1 VKTSSKL
8 QVRPIP
14 AGISIGV
21 GALRKRDSR
30 CWIQSR
36 TWSAPTDISIL
47 YMRDKTPDTVCSRKY
62 VYHRRS
68 ASQARWIA
76 DAIRSYGL
84 IFVVGC
90 LLPFHAVAQNESED
104 TPPRV
109 MRYLSGLDE
118 YAGQACFGLVL
129 TDRQGIPDKVYSLA
143 GHSTAL
149 CTDAAETT
157 DARLLEQA
165 FDAAATVARQGKY
178 SAAFTEILPQD
189 RLDTVVQ
196 PPVGISLQQLV
207 SGQRFIVGI
216 GLNYREH
223 REETGAEDNAG
234 LSPGEVLVFPKVV
247 APTGAYAAVHA
258 GARVGEF
265 PARPVR
271 LLDYEAELGM
281 VLLEDLD
288 LSAPPESYTEFI
300 NGVAFFTANDVS
312 DREPIILDSEFG
324 YTRGKSHPTYL
335 PAGPWMIHGRDLQP
349 AAPGEGHQNLELGLV
364 VQEPAQEAR
373 MARIRQLQSSSTER
387 MIFGPWQIVRL
398 LAARYQQGIRT
409 CMRDASGAARY
420 THTPAG
426 IIPAGSVILTGTPGG
441 TAIQAP
447 GLLDKIDL
455 FLRGGFSIPG
465 ARQRMISDSESHI
478 EDSRYLQPGDQVET
492 SITLLG
498 RQRWTVVLED
508 ALDRYGIDAPG
519 DCSTDLDIDLPV
531 TE

>member
-1 VKTSSKL
+1 MCCWLLIAAVQSE
-8 QVRPIP
+8 
-14 AGISIGV
+14 AG
-21 GALRKRDSR
+21 DS
-30 CWIQSR
+30 
-36 TWSAPTDISIL
+36 
-47 YMRDKTPDTVCSRKY
+47 
-62 VYHRRS
+62 
-68 ASQARWIA
+68 
-76 DAIRSYGL
+76 
-84 IFVVGC
+84 
-90 LLPFHAVAQNESED
+90 
-104 TPPRV
+104 PPRV
-109 MRYLSGLDE
+109 LRYLSGLDE

-129 TDRQGIPDKVYSLA
+129 TGQQGIPDKVYNLV
-143 GHSTAL
+143 GRSTTL

-165 FDAAATVARQGKY
+165 FNAAATVARQGKY
-178 SAAFTEILPQD
+178 PAAFTEILPQD
-189 RLDTVVQ
+189 RLATVVQ
-196 PPVGISLQQLV
+196 SPVGISLQQLV
-207 SGQRFIVGI
+207 SGKRFIVGI

-223 REETGAEDNAG
+223 REETGAEDHAG

-288 LSAPPESYTEFI
+288 LNAPPENYTEFI

-335 PAGPWMIHGRDLQP
+335 PMGPWMIHGRNLQP
-349 AAPGEGHQNLELGLV
+349 GAPGEGRQNLELGLV
-364 VQEPAQEAR
+364 VQEPAQETH

-387 MIFGPWQIVRL
+387 MILGPWHIVRL

-455 FLRGGFSIPG
+455 FLRGGFSVAG

-478 EDSRYLQPGDQVET
+478 EDSRYLEPGDHVET

-498 RQRWTVVLED
+498 RQRWAVVLD
-508 ALDRYGIDAPG
+508 AVLDRYGIEAPG
-519 DCSTDLDIDLPV
+519 DCGAELDIDQAA